1 MIIIINFKIEK
12 QTANGWEEQSLW
24 NSPGLARGAALRAWA
39 RNPEE
44 RPDLRV
50 IRVGSSYPAYV
61 FRAGKFRKN
70 AGKWQR
76 VPVRRFSKI

>member
-1 MIIIINFKIEK
+1 MFLVNFKIEK
-12 QTANGWEEQSLW
+12 STANGWEPLSVW
-24 NSPGLARGAALRAWA
+24 NSPSLARGVASRLWL

-76 VPVRRFSKI
+76 IPVRRITKLV